1 MLQGRAVNM
10 RTSMY
15 ADETAI
21 FIKPTRN
28 DVAALA
34 DLLNKFGDA
43 TGLKANFQKSTV
55 VPIFCDNVALHDV
68 LVDLPAKKSH
78 FPIKYPGLP
87 LTTRRLRRVDFQP
100 PIDKAVSKLT
110 LWNGRNINP
119 AGRLTLVKSV
129 LTLQAVYFLT
139 SLEACKHMLK
149 EIDDKRKQ
157 FLWAAQKLPQVA
169 MQSELTAIN

>member
-1 MLQGRAVNM
+1 MAIDPLQKLLEVAIEKGYLSMLQGRAVNM

-119 AGRLTLVKSV
+119 AG
-129 LTLQAVYFLT
+129 QLT
-139 SLEACKHMLK
+139 SKISFHFTSSIFSNFPQAY
-149 EIDDKRKQ
+149 
-157 FLWAAQKLPQVA
+157 AQRD
-169 MQSELTAIN
+169 